1 MFFIKPRVSGYPMIS
16 NFGYPVPELP
26 DFAHHYYECCPVGLG
41 GIGFLDTA
49 VLLKKFHGIY

>member
-26 DFAHHYYECCPVGLG
+26 DFAHPYNKC
-41 GIGFLDTA
+41 
-49 VLLKKFHGIY
+49 LKKQSNVLKKMAGQFNSSGSKL